1 MLGLPCRVTLPGAS
15 TMGHEDDRPCVQKTR
30 THLLTLI
37 TLLLTLGIGAL
48 FARAVWTL
56 KDEHW
61 AATRRINT
69 SLALTLDRSIA
80 RAIDAYDLSLQGVVT
95 GLSDPAIMALPAR
108 QRHSALFDQSLRQR
122 GAAGVLVLNARGDVV
137 FDSAGI
143 EPRAA
148 NLADRGYFQA
158 LQKGTHSGLYIDVPV
173 RSRLTGKQMLPM
185 ARSYY
190 QADGRFA
197 GVVVGGLRIEYFSE
211 LLSSLDLGEHSG
223 VTLFR
228 SDGMVVAR
236 FPYSENDVGKT
247 IAGTDNLR
255 RIQAERRGS
264 FIGSSLLDGLE
275 RFYTFQQVGDYPLI
289 LSVAQSTQSILA
301 DWRRSAAVLGG
312 FALLL
317 MLTGVVLA
325 ALLTREL
332 RRRQQVAGQLQQA
345 EHYLRTILDNLP
357 SMVSY
362 WDSDQ
367 RNRFVNKA
375 SSALYGRSSEALR
388 GLTAREVLGE
398 KDYAIVQPYVE
409 QALQGHPQ
417 SFERTI
423 SDASGQV
430 RHTVISHTPDRDGDQ
445 GPVRGIF
452 VQMTDISERKRM
464 ENELFQE
471 KELMRLTLH
480 SIGDAV
486 ICTDAQGLVTYLNPV
501 ARRMTGWQAFD
512 AAGHDVDEVAPL
524 YLANGQQTQP
534 SPLRVALATQAA
546 CGPTRGVVLRR
557 KDGQRFE
564 VEESASPIIDRQ
576 RQLTGAVMV
585 LHDVTETMAMAERMA
600 HLAQYDPLTDLP
612 NRVLLQDR
620 AQHALA
626 VARRDGKG
634 LAVMYLDLDGFK
646 QVNDT
651 LGHDAGDQLLV
662 QFARRLAAAMRQ
674 SDTVCRQGGDEFVL
688 LLPGLATPAQIRT
701 VVRKVLAVV
710 QQPFVLQG
718 QELRIGLSGGLA
730 LFPQHGDSYD
740 TLARHADTAMYAAK
754 RAGRM
759 QVRCYAGPDAEPEW
773 VDPGDVQDSAP
784 SDL

>member
-1 MLGLPCRVTLPGAS
+1 MKPEE
-15 TMGHEDDRPCVQKTR
+15 HRPRVQKTR

-48 FARAVWTL
+48 FARAIWTL

-61 AATRRINT
+61 TATQRINT
-69 SLALTLDRSIA
+69 SLAQTLDRSIT
-80 RAIDAYDLSLQGVVT
+80 RAIDAYDLSLQGVVA
-95 GLSDPAIMALPAR
+95 GLSDPDIMGLPAR

-122 GAAGVLVLNARGDVV
+122 GAAGVLVLDVRGDVV
-137 FDSAGI
+137 FDSGGV
-143 EPRAA
+143 EPRKA

-158 LQKGTHSGLYIDVPV
+158 LQQGNYTGLYIDVPLY
-173 RSRLTGKQMLPM
+173 SRVTGKHTLAM
-185 ARSYY
+185 ARPYHH
-190 QADGRFA
+190 ADGRFA
-197 GVVVGGLRIEYFSE
+197 GVVVGGLRIAYFSE
-211 LLSSLDLGEHSG
+211 LLSALDLGEHSG
-223 VTLFR
+223 ITLFR
-228 SDGMVVAR
+228 SDGTVVVR
-236 FPYSENDVGKT
+236 FPYREDDVGKS

-255 RIQAERRGS
+255 RIQAERSGS
-264 FIGSSLLDGLE
+264 FLGTSVLDGVE
-275 RFYTFQQVGDYPLI
+275 RFYTFRQVGDYPLI

-301 DWRRSAAVLGG
+301 DWRRSAVVLGG

-317 MLTGVVLA
+317 MLAGVVLA
-325 ALLTREL
+325 ALLTPEL

-345 EHYLRTILDNLP
+345 EHYLHTILDNLP
-357 SMVSY
+357 SLISY
-362 WDSDQ
+362 WDLDQ
-367 RNRFVNKA
+367 CNRFVNKA
-375 SSALYGRSSEALR
+375 SMAMYGRGPEALR
-388 GLTAREVLGE
+388 GLTAREILGE
-398 KDYAIVQPYVE
+398 KDYAIVKPYVE
-409 QALQGHPQ
+409 QALLGHPQ
-417 SFERTI
+417 LFERTVT
-423 SDASGQV
+423 DASGRL
-430 RHTVISHTPDRDGDQ
+430 RHTVVSYIPDRDGDH
-445 GPVRGIF
+445 GPLRGFF

-464 ENELFQE
+464 EEELFQE

-557 KDGQRFE
+557 KDGQRFD

-600 HLAQYDPLTDLP
+600 RLAQYDPLTDLP

-662 QFARRLAAAMRQ
+662 EFARRLAAAMRQ
-674 SDTVCRQGGDEFVL
+674 SDTVCRQGGDEFVV
-688 LLPGLATPAQIRT
+688 LLPALASPAQIRT
-701 VVRKVLAVV
+701 VVRKVLAIV

-718 QELRIGLSGGLA
+718 QELHIGLSGGLA

-740 TLARHADTAMYAAK
+740 VLARHADTAMYAAK

-759 QVRCYAGPDAEPEW
+759 QMRCYAGPDAEPER
-773 VDPGDVQDSAP
+773 VDPGDEQDSMP
-784 SDL
+784 SGL

>member
-1 MLGLPCRVTLPGAS
+1 MKPEE
-15 TMGHEDDRPCVQKTR
+15 HRPRVQKTR

-48 FARAVWTL
+48 FARAIWTL

-61 AATRRINT
+61 TATQRINT
-69 SLALTLDRSIA
+69 SLAQTLDRSIT
-80 RAIDAYDLSLQGVVT
+80 RAIDAYDLSLQGVVA
-95 GLSDPAIMALPAR
+95 GLSDPDIMGLPAR

-122 GAAGVLVLNARGDVV
+122 GAAGVLVLDVRGDVV
-137 FDSAGI
+137 FDSGGV
-143 EPRAA
+143 EPRKA

-158 LQKGTHSGLYIDVPV
+158 LQQGNYTGLYIDVPLY
-173 RSRLTGKQMLPM
+173 SRVTGKHTLAM
-185 ARSYY
+185 ARPYHH
-190 QADGRFA
+190 ADGRFA

-211 LLSSLDLGEHSG
+211 LLSALDLGEHSG
-223 VTLFR
+223 ITLFR
-228 SDGMVVAR
+228 SDGTVVVR
-236 FPYSENDVGKT
+236 FPYREDDVGKS

-255 RIQAERRGS
+255 RIQAERSGS
-264 FIGSSLLDGLE
+264 FLGTSVLDGVE
-275 RFYTFQQVGDYPLI
+275 RFYTFRQVGDYPLI

-301 DWRRSAAVLGG
+301 DWRRSAVVLGG

-317 MLTGVVLA
+317 MLAGVVLA
-325 ALLTREL
+325 ALLTPEL

-345 EHYLRTILDNLP
+345 EHYLHTILDNLP
-357 SMVSY
+357 SLISY
-362 WDSDQ
+362 WDLDQ
-367 RNRFVNKA
+367 CNRFVNKA
-375 SSALYGRSSEALR
+375 SMAMYGRGPEALR
-388 GLTAREVLGE
+388 GLTAREILGE
-398 KDYAIVQPYVE
+398 KDYAIVKPYVE
-409 QALQGHPQ
+409 QALLGHPQ
-417 SFERTI
+417 LSERTVT
-423 SDASGQV
+423 DASGRL
-430 RHTVISHTPDRDGDQ
+430 RHTVVSYIPDRDGDH
-445 GPVRGIF
+445 GPLRGFF

-464 ENELFQE
+464 EEELFQE

-534 SPLRVALATQAA
+534 SPLRVALSTQAA

-600 HLAQYDPLTDLP
+600 RLAQYDPLTDLP

-662 QFARRLAAAMRQ
+662 EFARRLAAAMRQ
-674 SDTVCRQGGDEFVL
+674 SDTVCRQGGDEFVV
-688 LLPGLATPAQIRT
+688 LLPALASPAQIRT
-701 VVRKVLAVV
+701 VVRKVLAIV

-718 QELRIGLSGGLA
+718 QELHIGLSGGLV

-740 TLARHADTAMYAAK
+740 VLARHADTAMYAAK

-759 QVRCYAGPDAEPEW
+759 QMRCYAGPDAEPER
-773 VDPGDVQDSAP
+773 VDPGDEQDSMP
-784 SDL
+784 SGL

>member
-1 MLGLPCRVTLPGAS
+1 MNSMRHFFS
-15 TMGHEDDRPCVQKTR
+15 QR
-30 THLLTLI
+30 LI
-37 TLLLTLGIGAL
+37 WLALLLSMGIGAMVARSIWTMRSDEWD
-48 FARAVWTL
+48 FAARTNTNLVIALEQSVGWTL
-56 KDEHW
+56 RAMDHSLQNVVVKLERPGIMELPYELRHQMLFDRPLRV
-61 AATRRINT
+61 AGLMDVYVIDSRGDIVMDSSALQPRKANYADRDYF
-69 SLALTLDRSIA
+69 LALMKGT
-80 RAIDAYDLSLQGVVT
+80 QT
-95 GLSDPAIMALPAR
+95 GLVIGRP
-108 QRHSALFDQSLRQR
+108 
-122 GAAGVLVLNARGDVV
+122 VLGRVT
-137 FDSAGI
+137 
-143 EPRAA
+143 
-148 NLADRGYFQA
+148 Q
-158 LQKGTHSGLYIDVPV
+158 TW
-173 RSRLTGKQMLPM
+173 MLPM
-185 ARSYY
+185 ARAYRDV
-190 QADGRFA
+190 DGQVT
-197 GVVVGGLRIEYFSE
+197 GVVVSSISLSYFNE
-211 LLSSLDLGEHSG
+211 LFASLKLGPSSGINLILDSG
-223 VTLFR
+223 VIVSR
-228 SDGMVVAR
+228 Y
-236 FPYSENDVGKT
+236 PYGDADVGKSL
-247 IAGTDNLR
+247 AGTDNMRHLL
-255 RIQAERRGS
+255 AKPAGN
-264 FIGSSLLDGLE
+264 FTGVASLDKVE
-275 RFYTFQQVGDYPLI
+275 RFYAYRRVGSYPLVVN
-289 LSVAQSTQSILA
+289 VAQSTETMLA
-301 DWRRSAAVLGG
+301 DWRMNALQLSF
-312 FALLL
+312 FALVL
-317 MLTGVVLA
+317 MASCVGL
-325 ALLTREL
+325 ALLFAREL
-332 RRRQQVAGQLQQA
+332 AQRQHMASQLRQA

-367 RNRFVNKA
+367 RNRFVNKT
-375 SSALYGRSSEALR
+375 SNVLYGRSPEAMR

-398 KDYAIVQPYVE
+398 KDYAIVRPHVE
-409 QALQGHPQ
+409 QALQGYPQ
-417 SFERTI
+417 LFERTLT
-423 SDASGQV
+423 DADGRL
-430 RHTVISHTPDRDGDQ
+430 RHTQISHTPDRETED

-452 VQMTDISERKRM
+452 VQMTDITERKRM
-464 ENELFQE
+464 EDELFQE

-534 SPLRVALATQAA
+534 SPLRQALATQVA

-662 QFARRLAAAMRQ
+662 QFARRLVAAMRQ
-674 SDTVCRQGGDEFVL
+674 SDTVCRQGGDEFVVL
-688 LLPGLATPAQIRT
+688 FPALATPAQIRT

-718 QELRIGLSGGLA
+718 QELHIGLSGGLA

-740 TLARHADTAMYAAK
+740 ALARHADTAMYAAK
-754 RAGRM
+754 RGGRM
-759 QVRCYAGPDAEPEW
+759 QVRCYAGPDAEPAR
-773 VDPGDVQDSAP
+773 VDPDGVQERAP
-784 SDL
+784 WGP

>member
-1 MLGLPCRVTLPGAS
+1 MKPEE
-15 TMGHEDDRPCVQKTR
+15 HRPRVQKTR

-48 FARAVWTL
+48 FARAIWTL

-61 AATRRINT
+61 TATQRINT
-69 SLALTLDRSIA
+69 SLAQTLDRSIT
-80 RAIDAYDLSLQGVVT
+80 RAIDAYDLSLQGVVA
-95 GLSDPAIMALPAR
+95 GLSDPDIMGLPAR

-122 GAAGVLVLNARGDVV
+122 GAAGVLVLDVRGDVV
-137 FDSAGI
+137 FDSGGV
-143 EPRAA
+143 EPRKA

-158 LQKGTHSGLYIDVPV
+158 LQQGNYTGLYIDVPLY
-173 RSRLTGKQMLPM
+173 SRVSGKHTLAM
-185 ARSYY
+185 ARPYHH
-190 QADGRFA
+190 ADGRFA
-197 GVVVGGLRIEYFSE
+197 GVVVGGLRIAYFSE
-211 LLSSLDLGEHSG
+211 LLSALDLGEHSG
-223 VTLFR
+223 ITLFR
-228 SDGMVVAR
+228 SDGTVVVR
-236 FPYSENDVGKT
+236 FPYREDDVGKS

-255 RIQAERRGS
+255 RIQAERSGS
-264 FIGSSLLDGLE
+264 FLGTSVLDGVE
-275 RFYTFQQVGDYPLI
+275 RFYTFRQVGDYPLI

-301 DWRRSAAVLGG
+301 DWRRSAVVLGG

-317 MLTGVVLA
+317 MLAGVVLA
-325 ALLTREL
+325 ALLTPEL

-345 EHYLRTILDNLP
+345 EHYLHTILDNLP
-357 SMVSY
+357 SLISY
-362 WDSDQ
+362 WDLDQ
-367 RNRFVNKA
+367 CNRFVNKA
-375 SSALYGRSSEALR
+375 SMAMYGRGPEALR
-388 GLTAREVLGE
+388 GLTAREILGE
-398 KDYAIVQPYVE
+398 KDYAIVKPYVE
-409 QALQGHPQ
+409 QALLGHPQ
-417 SFERTI
+417 LFERTVT
-423 SDASGQV
+423 DASGRL
-430 RHTVISHTPDRDGDQ
+430 RHTVVSYIPDRDGDH
-445 GPVRGIF
+445 GPLRGFF

-464 ENELFQE
+464 EEELFQE

-534 SPLRVALATQAA
+534 SPLRVALSTQAA

-557 KDGQRFE
+557 KDGQRFD

-600 HLAQYDPLTDLP
+600 RLAQYDPLTDLP

-662 QFARRLAAAMRQ
+662 EFARRLAAAMRQ
-674 SDTVCRQGGDEFVL
+674 SDTVCRQGGDEFVV
-688 LLPGLATPAQIRT
+688 LLPALASPAQIRT
-701 VVRKVLAVV
+701 VVRKVLAIV

-718 QELRIGLSGGLA
+718 QELHIGLSGGLA

-740 TLARHADTAMYAAK
+740 VLARHADTAMYAAK

-759 QVRCYAGPDAEPEW
+759 QMRCYAGPDAEPDW

-784 SDL
+784 SGL

>member
-1 MLGLPCRVTLPGAS
+1 MAAGFLPGAS
-15 TMGHEDDRPCVQKTR
+15 TMGDEDDRPCVQKTR
-30 THLLTLI
+30 IHLLTLI

-95 GLSDPAIMALPAR
+95 GLSDPEIMGLPAR
-108 QRHSALFDQSLRQR
+108 QRHTALFDQSLRQR
-122 GAAGVLVLNARGDVV
+122 EAAGVLVLNSRGDVV
-137 FDSAGI
+137 FDSGGV
-143 EPRAA
+143 EPRPA

-158 LQKGTHSGLYIDVPV
+158 LQNGTHTGLYIDLPV
-173 RSRLTGKQMLPM
+173 RSRITGKHMLPM
-185 ARSYY
+185 ARAYFH
-190 QADGRFA
+190 ADGRFA
-197 GVVVGGLRIEYFSE
+197 GVVVGGLRIGYFSE

-228 SDGMVVAR
+228 SDGTVVAR
-236 FPYSENDVGKT
+236 FPYHENDVGRS
-247 IAGTDNLR
+247 IAGSDNLR
-255 RIQAERRGS
+255 RIQAERSGS
-264 FIGSSLLDGLE
+264 FFGTSVLDGFE
-275 RFYTFQQVGDYPLI
+275 RFYAFRQVGDYPLI
-289 LSVAQSTQSILA
+289 LSVAQSTQAVLA
-301 DWRRSAAVLGG
+301 EWRRSAAVLGG

-317 MLTGVVLA
+317 VMTGVVLA
-325 ALLTREL
+325 TLLSREL
-332 RRRQQVAGQLQQA
+332 RRRQQVTIQLQEA
-345 EHYLRTILDNLP
+345 ERDMRTIMDNLP
-357 SMVSY
+357 SMIGY
-362 WDSDQ
+362 WDA
-367 RNRFVNKA
+367 RLCNRFANHA
-375 SSALYGRSSEALR
+375 YLDWFGMTPEQLR
-388 GLTAREVLGE
+388 GKHISELLGAE
-398 KDYAIVQPYVE
+398 LYTKNRPYLE
-409 QALQGHPQ
+409 QALQGHAQ
-417 SFERTI
+417 LFERTI
-423 SDASGQV
+423 IDPTGVARHSIASY
-430 RHTVISHTPDRDGDQ
+430 TPDFDGDV
-445 GPVRGIF
+445 VRGIF
-452 VQMTDISERKRM
+452 VQVTDISERKRM

-662 QFARRLAAAMRQ
+662 QFARRLVAAMRQ
-674 SDTVCRQGGDEFVL
+674 SDTVCRQGGDEFVVL
-688 LLPGLATPAQIRT
+688 FPALATPAQIRT

-740 TLARHADTAMYAAK
+740 ALARHADTAMYAAK

-759 QVRCYAGPDAEPEW
+759 QVRCYVGPDAEPEW
-773 VDPGDVQDSAP
+773 VDPGDVQGSAP

>member
-1 MLGLPCRVTLPGAS
+1 MKPEE
-15 TMGHEDDRPCVQKTR
+15 HRPRVQKTR

-48 FARAVWTL
+48 FARAIWTL

-61 AATRRINT
+61 TATQRINT
-69 SLALTLDRSIA
+69 SLAQTLDRSIT
-80 RAIDAYDLSLQGVVT
+80 RAIDAYDLSLQGVVA
-95 GLSDPAIMALPAR
+95 GLSDPDIMGLPAR

-122 GAAGVLVLNARGDVV
+122 GAAGVLVLDVRGDVV
-137 FDSAGI
+137 FDSGGV
-143 EPRAA
+143 EPRKA

-158 LQKGTHSGLYIDVPV
+158 LQQGNYTGLYIDVPLY
-173 RSRLTGKQMLPM
+173 SRVTGKHTLAM
-185 ARSYY
+185 ARPYHH
-190 QADGRFA
+190 ADGRFA

-211 LLSSLDLGEHSG
+211 LLSALDLGEHSG
-223 VTLFR
+223 ITLFR
-228 SDGMVVAR
+228 SDGTVVVR
-236 FPYSENDVGKT
+236 FPYREDDVGKS

-255 RIQAERRGS
+255 RIQAERSGS
-264 FIGSSLLDGLE
+264 FLGTSVLDGVE
-275 RFYTFQQVGDYPLI
+275 RFYTFRQVGDYPLI

-301 DWRRSAAVLGG
+301 DWRRSAVVLGG

-317 MLTGVVLA
+317 MLAGVVLA
-325 ALLTREL
+325 ALLTPEL

-345 EHYLRTILDNLP
+345 EHYLHTILDNLP
-357 SMVSY
+357 SLISY
-362 WDSDQ
+362 WDLDQ
-367 RNRFVNKA
+367 CNRFVNKA
-375 SSALYGRSSEALR
+375 SMAMYGRGPEALR
-388 GLTAREVLGE
+388 GLTAREILGE
-398 KDYAIVQPYVE
+398 KDYAIVKPYVE
-409 QALQGHPQ
+409 QALLGHPQ
-417 SFERTI
+417 LFERTVT
-423 SDASGQV
+423 DASGRL
-430 RHTVISHTPDRDGDQ
+430 RHTVVSYIPDRDGDH
-445 GPVRGIF
+445 GPLRGFF

-464 ENELFQE
+464 EEELFQE

-534 SPLRVALATQAA
+534 SPLRVALSTQAA

-600 HLAQYDPLTDLP
+600 RLAQYDPLTDLP

-651 LGHDAGDQLLV
+651 LGHDVGDQLLV
-662 QFARRLAAAMRQ
+662 QFARRLVATMRQ
-674 SDTVCRQGGDEFVL
+674 SDTVCRQGGDEFVV
-688 LLPGLATPAQIRT
+688 LLPGLATPGQIST

-710 QQPFVLQG
+710 QQPFVLLQG
-718 QELRIGLSGGLA
+718 QELHIGLSGGLA
-730 LFPQHGDSYD
+730 LFPQHGDSYEM
-740 TLARHADTAMYAAK
+740 LARHADTAMYAAK

-759 QVRCYAGPDAEPEW
+759 QVRCYAGQGAAPEW

-784 SDL
+784 SGL